1 MRPIT
6 ANQKH
11 IPTHQL
17 TTITILVILDTL
29 VLLDMEVHTKLQ
41 PIAMDLTLHPLHTH
55 TPQVHHL
62 ILMPD
67 IQIPMADI
75 PTHTVD
81 HILEEQLPAAIM
93 VEAAIAPPLHIHKA
107 IMENK
112 SWTTLNQLLS
122 TKSMLDKEIRSSLTR
137 KQIQFNFQTEV
148 FWRELELNL
157 WIISSMH
164 LLVELTLLQTML
176 ENVLMNAAKENG
188 NKNAAHPLLCS
199 EKAIN

>member
-17 TTITILVILDTL
+17 TTIATQVILDTL

-62 ILMPD
+62 ILMAD

-75 PTHTVD
+75 PTHMVD
-81 HILEEQLPAAIM
+81 TATHINHQPPITE
-93 VEAAIAPPLHIHKA
+93 EAAIAPPLHIHKA
-107 IMENK
+107 IMVHKN
-112 SWTTLNQLLS
+112 WTTLSQRLS
-122 TKSMLDKEIRSSLTR
+122 TKSMLGKEIRSSLTR

-148 FWRELELNL
+148 FLRELELNL

-164 LLVELTLLQTML
+164 LLVEVTLLQTTL